1 MTLATSCWP
10 PDRSEQTRSN
20 RVLVSCA
27 FFPKVTVVES
37 IAELVF
43 SSAFWASQQTVRVN
57 RRVRDRD
64 PLTHTHTTCSGTRC
78 TKGCFFVRFGLFV
91 RGRFPLSLSPSPA
104 PPGAAVLK
112 RKAHSITNRF
122 RPTLRYRCRAA
133 PVSYHM
139 AVAD

>member
-1 MTLATSCWP
+1 MTSEPHACVCVCVPMTLATSCWP

-64 PLTHTHTTCSGTRC
+64 PLTHTHTKCSGTRC
-78 TKGCFFVRFGLFV
+78 TKGCFFVWFGLFV
-91 RGRFPLSLSPSPA
+91 RGRFPLSLPLSRPS
-104 PPGAAVLK
+104 GGSCLEK
-112 RKAHSITNRF
+112 ESSFNH
-122 RPTLRYRCRAA
+122 
-133 PVSYHM
+133 
-139 AVAD
+139 